1 MGTVVRADGVS
12 LVRSGE
18 WEGGR
23 DLGRIQRLSWLA
35 VSVVLGCGVSWQLSA
50 PLEEVSGYQFSHLSA
65 NTLRLLLKP
74 TTNQINKLASGVWLP
89 VFLTFCPAQPPCP
102 A

>member
-1 MGTVVRADGVS
+1 M
-12 LVRSGE
+12 
-18 WEGGR
+18 GGR
-23 DLGRIQRLSWLA
+23 QRLGKDPRLSWLS

-50 PLEEVSGYQFSHLSA
+50 SLEEVSGYQFSHLSV